1 MTGRAFHRLA
11 TLAAASLVI
20 ALVPHATQ
28 ASEASPWD
36 SGTHSSVRLIGAGAV
51 RDQGAVRLRAGVEIQ
66 LRPGWKTYW
75 RYPGDS
81 GVPPRFDFAR
91 SENVRDVTVLWPAP
105 ERFSDGSGGSIGYA
119 EAVIFPLLITPADER
134 KPVLLRVD
142 LDFGVCEKLCIP
154 VDAKLELRLGANATA
169 HDPLLAA
176 HEARVPL
183 RVAIGPREPLAIVA
197 VRRDAGRSPARVL
210 VDVAAPAV
218 RNVDL
223 FAEGPTAEWALPLP
237 QPVEGPSVGVKR
249 FMFELD
255 GLPPGA
261 TAAGAAVRLTAVS
274 TTSAIEVVAHL
285 D

>member
-1 MTGRAFHRLA
+1 MTGRAFQRLGILVA
-11 TLAAASLVI
+11 SLLLAA
-20 ALVPHATQ
+20 VPHAGE
-28 ASEASPWD
+28 ASEASSWD
-36 SGTHSSVRLIGAGAV
+36 NGTHSAARLIAAGAM
-51 RDQGAVRLRAGVEIQ
+51 RDQGAVRLRAGVELK

-105 ERFSDGSGGSIGYA
+105 RRFSDGSGTSIGYA
-119 EAVIFPLLITPADER
+119 EGVVFPLRVVPADER

-142 LDFGVCEKLCIP
+142 LDYGVCEKLCVP
-154 VDAKLELRLGANATA
+154 ADAKLELALTTRTT
-169 HDPLLAA
+169 A
-176 HEARVPL
+176 HEAVLASSEAQVPTD
-183 RVAIGPREPLAIVA
+183 VAIGPREPLAIIA
-197 VRRDAGRSPARVL
+197 VRRETERQPSRVL
-210 VDVAAPAV
+210 VDVATSTDS
-218 RNVDL
+218 RVDL

-237 QPVEGPSVGVKR
+237 QPVDGSTAGVRR

-261 TAAGAAVRLTAVS
+261 KPAGAAVRLTAVS
-274 TTSAIEVVAHL
+274 ATSAIEVVAHL

>member
-1 MTGRAFHRLA
+1 MTVRAFLSPA
-11 TLAAASLVI
+11 AALAAALV
-20 ALVPHATQ
+20 L
-28 ASEASPWD
+28 ASAQHSRAAAEASPWD
-36 SGTHSSVRLIGAGAV
+36 SGTHSSVRLIGASAV
-51 RDQGAVRLRAGVEIQ
+51 REQGAIRLRAGIEFK

-105 ERFSDGSGGSIGYA
+105 QRFSDGSGASIGY
-119 EAVIFPLLITPADER
+119 VDGIVFPLRVAPADER

-142 LDFGVCEKLCIP
+142 LDFGVCEKLCVP

-169 HDPLLAA
+169 YDAVLAA
-176 HEARVPL
+176 NEARVPL
-183 RVAIGPREPLAIVA
+183 PVAIGPRQPLAIVA
-197 VRRDAGRSPARVL
+197 VRRDASRSPSRVL
-210 VDVAAPAV
+210 VDVAAPADP
-218 RNVDL
+218 NVDL

-237 QPVEGPSVGVKR
+237 QPVDGGAAGARR

-261 TAAGAAVRLTAVS
+261 RAEGATLKLTAVAA
-274 TTSAIEVVAHL
+274 TSAIEVNAGL